1 MSQLREGVGGPSCT
15 GVVLK
20 KEWCISRI
28 RTHLMFLHSC
38 YHSFIYCRIMTDLW
52 LKWNSQLEL
61 LGSLDNLL
69 ETESFVDVT
78 IAVEGQLLKAHR
90 VVLCASR

>member
-1 MSQLREGVGGPSCT
+1 MLQSFNAEEFGSSMS
-15 GVVLK
+15 
-20 KEWCISRI
+20 
-28 RTHLMFLHSC
+28 
-38 YHSFIYCRIMTDLW
+38 DLW

-78 IAVEGQLLKAHR
+78 IAVEGRLLKAHR

>member
-1 MSQLREGVGGPSCT
+1 MQLG
-15 GVVLK
+15 
-20 KEWCISRI
+20 
-28 RTHLMFLHSC
+28 FLTFTPQ
-38 YHSFIYCRIMTDLW
+38 SFIAEELGSSMSDLW

-61 LGSLDNLL
+61 LSSLDNML

-78 IAVEGQLLKAHR
+78 IAVEGRLLKAHR

>member
-1 MSQLREGVGGPSCT
+1 MS
-15 GVVLK
+15 
-20 KEWCISRI
+20 
-28 RTHLMFLHSC
+28 
-38 YHSFIYCRIMTDLW
+38 DLW

-61 LGSLDNLL
+61 LSSLDNLL

-90 VVLCASR
+90 VVLCASRYEYFSKYLSLYAA

>member
-1 MSQLREGVGGPSCT
+1 MHNQHTNILDFTYIHVT
-15 GVVLK
+15 FF
-20 KEWCISRI
+20 
-28 RTHLMFLHSC
+28 H
-38 YHSFIYCRIMTDLW
+38 CRIMTDLW

>member
-1 MSQLREGVGGPSCT
+1 MA
-15 GVVLK
+15 
-20 KEWCISRI
+20 
-28 RTHLMFLHSC
+28 
-38 YHSFIYCRIMTDLW
+38 DLW
-52 LKWNSQLEL
+52 LKWNNQLEL
-61 LGSLDNLL
+61 LGSLDDMR

>member
-1 MSQLREGVGGPSCT
+1 MS
-15 GVVLK
+15 
-20 KEWCISRI
+20 
-28 RTHLMFLHSC
+28 
-38 YHSFIYCRIMTDLW
+38 DLW

-61 LGSLDNLL
+61 LSSLDNLL

-90 VVLCASR
+90 VVLCASRYGYLSEYLSLYAA

>member
-1 MSQLREGVGGPSCT
+1 MMHKFFTNTPDVLTFMSP
-15 GVVLK
+15 
-20 KEWCISRI
+20 
-28 RTHLMFLHSC
+28 
-38 YHSFIYCRIMTDLW
+38 FIYCRIMTDLW